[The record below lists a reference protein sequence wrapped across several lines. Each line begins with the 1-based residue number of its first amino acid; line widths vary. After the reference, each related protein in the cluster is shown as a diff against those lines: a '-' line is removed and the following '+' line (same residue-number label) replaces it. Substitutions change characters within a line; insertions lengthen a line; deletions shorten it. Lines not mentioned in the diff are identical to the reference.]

1 MRTTLLIALLSIALA
16 APVPTEASRAL
27 AQGDAAPPEK
37 KITVGGALL
46 AGGLAATGHNTAAGI
61 TVAAQGAPLA
71 GILIANRDKKEQRRS
86 TEDQAARLAPELAR
100 SADAAPPE
108 KKIGLGGL
116 LLDGALL
123 ATDHD
128 TAAGVAIASQ
138 GHPLAGLLIAE
149 EGKKDHEEGHEDHGR
164 RADVSEEKSKRSDA
178 VAAASYHGAPEEK
191 SMLSDAVSAATYHNI
206 DGTRDLEGAKGD
218 EP

>member
-1 MRTTLLIALLSIALA
+1 MRFALLLASLSHALS
-16 APVPTEASRAL
+16 APVPTEGSRAL
-27 AQGDAAPPEK
+27 AQGDAAPQER

-71 GILIANRDKKEQRRS
+71 GLLIANSDKKEHGRS
-86 TEDQAARLAPELAR
+86 IEDQAARPVSEKSR

-108 KKIGLGGL
+108 KKMGLGGL

-149 EGKKDHEEGHEDHGR
+149 ESKNEHEEGHEDHGR
-164 RADVSEEKSKRSDA
+164 RADVSEEKSMT
-178 VAAASYHGAPEEK
+178 YNAPEEK
-191 SMLSDAVSAATYHNI
+191 SMLSDAIGAATYHNT
-206 DGTRDLEGAKGD
+206 DGTRYEDGANGD
-218 EP
+218 DP